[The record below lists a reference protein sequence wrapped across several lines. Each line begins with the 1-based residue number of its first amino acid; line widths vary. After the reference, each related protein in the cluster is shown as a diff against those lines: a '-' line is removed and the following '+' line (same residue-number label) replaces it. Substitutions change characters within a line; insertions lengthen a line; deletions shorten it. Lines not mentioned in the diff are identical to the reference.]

1 MRKEDSM
8 KVNEYYRASSLD
20 DAYRK
25 LQEDPKN
32 VALAGGLWIKKMGQS
47 VNALVDLSTLGL
59 NQISETKEEVIVG
72 SMVTQRDFEKSP
84 IVRELFDDV
93 IAFSTRE
100 VMGVNFR
107 NIATIGGSI
116 MGRYPFSDVIC
127 GLLPYDVKLEFY
139 PAQEMSLED
148 YLNYKG
154 KLNAILV
161 AVHIKK
167 AKGKGFF
174 KKVKTTALDFP
185 IVNFAIAKINGEYRV
200 AVGARP
206 MVASLAHKAMD
217 YLNSTSNPD
226 FAKAAEIASE
236 ELQFLDNK
244 DASKEYRLDL
254 TRVYVRRGLEE
265 VNK

>member
-1 MRKEDSM
+1 M
-8 KVNEYYRASSLD
+8 KVNEYYRASSLE
-20 DAYRK
+20 DAYLK

-32 VALAGGLWIKKMGQS
+32 AILGGGLWMKKLGQS
-47 VNALVDLSTLGL
+47 YNALIDLSSLGL
-59 NQISETKEEVIVG
+59 DKISETEDEVVVG
-72 SMVTQRDFEKSP
+72 SLVSQREFEDS
-84 IVRELFDDV
+84 LV
-93 IAFSTRE
+93 IRKLYNDAISFATRE

-127 GLLPYDVKLEFY
+127 GLLPYEVCLEFY
-139 PAQEMSLED
+139 PSQKMSLED

-161 AVHIKK
+161 SIHIKK
-167 AKGKGFF
+167 EKGVGYF

-185 IVNFAIAKINGEYRV
+185 IVNIAVSKINGKYKV

-206 MVASLAHKAMD
+206 MVAALAKKAME
-217 YLNSTSNPD
+217 YLNSEANPD
-226 FAKAAEIASE
+226 FAKAGEIAAN
-236 ELQFLDNK
+236 ELSFLDNK
-244 DASKEYRLDL
+244 DASKDYRVEL
-254 TRVYVRRGLEE
+254 TKVYVRRGLQE